1 MEFIRLRAKTSLAC
15 TSIKGVIIML
25 IYPAIFHKAIE
36 GGYIVVFPD
45 LDDGATE
52 GQTLEQAMENG
63 KVLLLERM

>member
-1 MEFIRLRAKTSLAC
+1 
-15 TSIKGVIIML
+15 ML

-52 GQTLEQAMENG
+52 GKTLEQAMEMA
-63 KVLLLERM
+63 KTI